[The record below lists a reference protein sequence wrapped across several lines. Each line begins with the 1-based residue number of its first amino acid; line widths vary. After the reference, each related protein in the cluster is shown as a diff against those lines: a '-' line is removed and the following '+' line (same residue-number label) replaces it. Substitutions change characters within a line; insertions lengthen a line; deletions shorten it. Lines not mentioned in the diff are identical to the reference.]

1 MSTPRIPDQL
11 NLTAR
16 EHADRI
22 GWIDNGH
29 PHRFADTE
37 ALTACLAGGLQ
48 ALGLRRGDRIGV
60 IAPNRMAWLWLFF
73 ASARLGV
80 AVVGLSVR
88 YRDAE
93 LRHMVNDSAM
103 KAVFTV
109 AAHDNFDFLAM
120 FDRLAPETP
129 TLEQVV
135 DLDGERFQQLLRAE
149 PVPVAPELNAD
160 DLAMVIYT
168 SGTTGRPKGTALT
181 HASMLAS
188 AAAQAAHTR
197 MIPEDHTQLALPFN
211 HVGGI
216 TCGILTS
223 LMGGATCELVADFKA
238 DRVLAMMAEHPPTLL
253 QGVPTMLTLLLM
265 DPALEHADLSRV
277 RMVITGGSNV
287 DDTLLTRLQQ
297 TVPAA
302 TLMNLY
308 GLSESSGAIV
318 MTPWECDDDSLKRCI
333 GQPLADAGLRVVDEA
348 GTDLPAGEVGE
359 LLFRGVGVV
368 PGYIGAAEES
378 DTFDDDGWLHTGDLG
393 ERDSNGMITLRGRK
407 KDMFIQ
413 GGFNVYPAEVENHI
427 ARLDQVM
434 MVAGIGVP
442 DAVLGEVGCYY
453 VVPRPG
459 SDLDEAAVLE
469 HCRQALADYK
479 VPRRLVFRDSLPL
492 TPAGKI
498 QKALL
503 REAVPGERHG

>member
-1 MSTPRIPDQL
+1 MSVRRIPDQL
-11 NLTAR
+11 DLAAQ
-16 EHADRI
+16 EHAQRT
-22 GWIDNGH
+22 GWIDNGV
-29 PHRFADTE
+29 RYSFDDAQTIS
-37 ALTACLAGGLQ
+37 ASLAGGLRE
-48 ALGLRRGDRIGV
+48 LGLRRGDRIGV
-60 IAPNRMAWLWLFF
+60 IAPNRVDWLWLFF
-73 ASARLGV
+73 ACARLGV

-93 LRHMVNDSAM
+93 LRYMVKDSGIR
-103 KAVFTV
+103 AVFTV
-109 AAHDNFDFLAM
+109 ADHDKCDFLAL

-149 PVPVAPELNAD
+149 PAALDPELSAD

-197 MIPEDHTQLALPFN
+197 ISPEDHTQLALPFN

-223 LMGGATCELVADFKA
+223 LLGGATCELVADFKA
-238 DRVLAMMAEHPPTLL
+238 DQVLAMMAEHPPTLL

-265 DPALEHADLSRV
+265 NPALEQVDLSRV

-287 DDTLLTRLQQ
+287 DDTLLARLQEV
-297 TVPAA
+297 VPRA

-308 GLSESSGAIV
+308 GLSETSGAIV
-318 MTPWECDDDSLKRCI
+318 MTPWKCDDDSLKRCI
-333 GQPLADAGLRVVDEA
+333 GQPLADAGLRVVDETGA
-348 GTDLPAGEVGE
+348 DLPVGEVGE

-368 PGYIGAAEES
+368 PGYIGAADSGGAFDEE
-378 DTFDDDGWLHTGDLG
+378 GWLHTGDLG
-393 ERDSNGMITLRGRK
+393 ERDDKGMITLRGRK

-427 ARLDQVM
+427 ARLEQVM

-442 DAVLGEVGCYY
+442 DAVLGEIGCYY
-453 VVPRPG
+453 IVSRPG
-459 SDLDEAAVLE
+459 TDLDEAAVLA
-469 HCRQALADYK
+469 HCRALADYK
-479 VPRRLVFRDSLPL
+479 IPRRLVFRDSLPL

-503 REAVPGERHG
+503 RKEAEGIPDG